1 MPRAYGYAPSDSDL
15 WKNQQDKDASRQKMF
30 DSMDLK
36 ATGVITFDEWLKFC
50 NEHILAKTK
59 TMEAH
64 PMIDSGD
71 AGQYKTFVKAALGK
85 VAGPQHVELYWY
97 MLEIFTDHD
106 TDKDGIIKQAEF
118 SEMMNQ
124 FLATPRKLSLPCPAE
139 AQYDGLFQKYDP
151 RKDGRMTVDEWMSLA
166 TEEVFKKIN

>member
-1 MPRAYGYAPSDSDL
+1 MRNSS
-15 WKNQQDKDASRQKMF
+15 Q
-30 DSMDLK
+30 K

-50 NEHILAKTK
+50 EEHILAKTK

-71 AGQYKTFVKAALGK
+71 ASQYKTFIKAALDK

-118 SEMMNQ
+118 TEMMNQ
-124 FLATPRKLSLPCPAE
+124 FLATPKKLGLTCPA
-139 AQYDGLFQKYDP
+139 AVSCLFFFN
-151 RKDGRMTVDEWMSLA
+151 SSH
-166 TEEVFKKIN
+166 

>member
-1 MPRAYGYAPSDSDL
+1 M
-15 WKNQQDKDASRQKMF
+15 
-30 DSMDLK
+30 
-36 ATGVITFDEWLKFC
+36 ITFDEWLKFC
-50 NEHILAKTK
+50 QEHILAKTK

-71 AGQYKTFVKAALGK
+71 AGQYKAFIKAALGK

-124 FLATPRKLSLPCPAE
+124 FLATPKKLGLPCPA
-139 AQYDGLFQKYDP
+139 A
-151 RKDGRMTVDEWMSLA
+151 VS
-166 TEEVFKKIN
+166 

>member
-1 MPRAYGYAPSDSDL
+1 MCARYREKPRLPWLGLHFTNSCCIFS
-15 WKNQQDKDASRQKMF
+15 Q
-30 DSMDLK
+30 K

-50 NEHILAKTK
+50 EEHILAKTK

-71 AGQYKTFVKAALGK
+71 AGQYKTFIKAALGK

-124 FLATPRKLSLPCPAE
+124 FLATPKKLGLTCPA
-139 AQYDGLFQKYDP
+139 
-151 RKDGRMTVDEWMSLA
+151 VVS
-166 TEEVFKKIN
+166 